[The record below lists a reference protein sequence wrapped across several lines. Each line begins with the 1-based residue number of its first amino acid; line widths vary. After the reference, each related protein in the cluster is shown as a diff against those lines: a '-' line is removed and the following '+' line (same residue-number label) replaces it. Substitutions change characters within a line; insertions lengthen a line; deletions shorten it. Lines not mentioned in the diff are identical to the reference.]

1 MIQFFRNLFS
11 SKIGAVFALLFVVL
25 IFFAFALAD
34 INAPGGMFSSSNAI
48 ATVGDQEITEEQIT
62 DRLNQRL
69 QAIRQ
74 QQPGV
79 DMNILVQQGEL
90 DNLIDTYARI
100 FAMRQFAED
109 NGLVFTKALVDAAI
123 ASDPN
128 FRGLTGE
135 FDETAFRQILAA
147 RGITE
152 ANVREDLTFQLVERL
167 VLRPIQSGFV
177 TAAAARPIAELF
189 LERRRGRIAA
199 VPAEAMPDGDP
210 PTAEQL
216 QRYYNDN
223 IDRYTLPERRAVR
236 YAAFDL
242 SNVDVPDPTEEQV
255 RAYYRENQ
263 DEYGGTQ
270 TRTLYQVIL
279 PSEGEANAFYRAVNG
294 GTDFAAAARERGFSS
309 SAITVSNVTQEVY
322 ARQSDEAV
330 ARAAFGADEGALVRP
345 VESDLGWHV
354 VRVNTITTRDATP
367 LAAVRPEITQAL
379 REELSQQALAEFYL
393 EIENAIEDGASFEEV
408 VEAKGLQ
415 VRNSPLVTP
424 GGVSPTRPDYRPDP
438 ELGPVLQLAFQ
449 MDEDDDPELVAIT
462 QDERFALVDVTQ
474 VAQTGPQPL
483 QRIREIV
490 SAQYVAERAN
500 RRARR
505 VADGIVEKVNDGT
518 PLTEA
523 MAEAGVTLP
532 PPEQVAMSRAQL
544 LQMGENIPAPL
555 ELLFQMATDTA
566 KLIRLPQDRGWF
578 IVILDEIIASDEE
591 LPDGLIEQTREEFAT
606 ITGNEYAQQ
615 FVNAVLA
622 DYPLTRD
629 EAAIE
634 ALGAR
639 LTGRAP

>member
-1 MIQFFRNLFS
+1 
-11 SKIGAVFALLFVVL
+11 
-25 IFFAFALAD
+25 
-34 INAPGGMFSSSNAI
+34 
-48 ATVGDQEITEEQIT
+48 
-62 DRLNQRL
+62 
-69 QAIRQ
+69 
-74 QQPGV
+74 
-79 DMNILVQQGEL
+79 
-90 DNLIDTYARI
+90 
-100 FAMRQFAED
+100 
-109 NGLVFTKALVDAAI
+109 
-123 ASDPN
+123 
-128 FRGLTGE
+128 
-135 FDETAFRQILAA
+135 
-147 RGITE
+147 
-152 ANVREDLTFQLVERL
+152 
-167 VLRPIQSGFV
+167 
-177 TAAAARPIAELF
+177 
-189 LERRRGRIAA
+189 
-199 VPAEAMPDGDP
+199 
-210 PTAEQL
+210 
-216 QRYYNDN
+216 
-223 IDRYTLPERRAVR
+223 
-236 YAAFDL
+236 
-242 SNVDVPDPTEEQV
+242 
-255 RAYYRENQ
+255 
-263 DEYGGTQ
+263 
-270 TRTLYQVIL
+270 
-279 PSEGEANAFYRAVNG
+279 
-294 GTDFAAAARERGFSS
+294 
-309 SAITVSNVTQEVY
+309 
-322 ARQSDEAV
+322 
-330 ARAAFGADEGALVRP
+330 
-345 VESDLGWHV
+345 
-354 VRVNTITTRDATP
+354 
-367 LAAVRPEITQAL
+367 
-379 REELSQQALAEFYL
+379 
-393 EIENAIEDGASFEEV
+393 
-408 VEAKGLQ
+408 
-415 VRNSPLVTP
+415 
-424 GGVSPTRPDYRPDP
+424 PDYRPDP

-490 SAQYVAERAN
+490 SAQYIAERAN

-566 KLIRLPQDRGWF
+566 KLVRLPQDRGWF